1 MNEQPATSRTE
12 RIAGIFVVVALLLL
26 VAGFG
31 YYLYRTAERKGWR
44 VPRCPFYTYVQSA
57 EGLNL
62 GDPVVLMG
70 FNVGE
75 ITIITAQPPGSWYKV
90 YVGFEIKQ
98 PYYGYVWSDSKVKIA
113 ASGLLGA
120 RRLEVA
126 AGTTGT
132 PTVYEDH
139 NHISELLIDNK
150 KVAFADNPK
159 GVFILPEEAP
169 ALSERAEKLVS
180 TVERALP
187 DILALTNR
195 LNAVLDNSATLTAS
209 ATALTSNA
217 NQLVTETRPA
227 LTNLTARLDSTLVSA
242 NTNLDALAASLN
254 ATLLNL
260 AAITGNLN
268 SQVQSN
274 DQILAS
280 ISKLVIDSDNL
291 VQGLKKH
298 WLLRGVFQK
307 EAAKTNAPAAKSN
320 R

>member
-1 MNEQPATSRTE
+1 MNELLPTSRTE
-12 RIAGIFVVVALLLL
+12 RLAGLFVITALLLL
-26 VAGFG
+26 LVGFG

-44 VPRCPFYTYVQSA
+44 VPRCPFYTYVQSG
-57 EGLNL
+57 EGLNV

-75 ITIITAQPPGSWYKV
+75 ITTITAQPPGSWYKV
-90 YVGFEIKQ
+90 YVGFEIRQ

-113 ASGLLGA
+113 AAGLLGA
-120 RRLEVA
+120 RRLEVTPGA
-126 AGTTGT
+126 TGA
-132 PTVYEDH
+132 PTVYEESG
-139 NHISELLIDNK
+139 HIRELLVDNK
-150 KVAFADNPK
+150 KVPFTENPK

-180 TVERALP
+180 TVEQALP

-242 NTNLDALAASLN
+242 NTNLDVLAASLN

-260 AAITGNLN
+260 ADITGNLN

-280 ISKLVIDSDNL
+280 ISKLVIDADNL

-298 WLLRGVFQK
+298 WLLRGIFEK
-307 EAAKTNAPAAKSN
+307 EAAKTNAPAARPS